1 MFISDV
7 LQAKGRKVVTIRP
20 DQTVQEAVERL
31 AEHRIGALV
40 VEDHL
45 KPVGIFSERDLVN
58 RLAKSGARAYGF
70 AVRECMSTPVV
81 SGSPGDTVD
90 YALALMTQRRIR
102 HLPILVAEELVGL
115 VSLGDLV
122 KHRLEAKEL
131 EASVLLDLS
140 RMRE

>member
-1 MFISDV
+1 
-7 LQAKGRKVVTIRP
+7 
-20 DQTVQEAVERL
+20 
-31 AEHRIGALV
+31 
-40 VEDHL
+40 
-45 KPVGIFSERDLVN
+45 
-58 RLAKSGARAYGF
+58 
-70 AVRECMSTPVV
+70 MSTPVV